1 MPRGDVAFSRGA
13 QPATR
18 VARAKGPAAV
28 VSPARLFAALDGLD
42 LDVEKRRWRIEVYS
56 VADRARH
63 RWVQLSL
70 RGRERRML
78 TLSLATTDGARRVV
92 NTLSSWLADP
102 GHKPDTVRVNG
113 VWS

>member
-1 MPRGDVAFSRGA
+1 MPPCEGALAKVAH
-13 QPATR
+13 PATR
-18 VARAKGPAAV
+18 GARAKSPTAD
-28 VSPARLFAALDGLD
+28 VSPSRLFAALDGLD

-56 VADRARH
+56 VADRARR

-78 TLSLATTDGARRVV
+78 TLSLATTDGAWRVV
-92 NTLSSWLADP
+92 NALSSWLADP
-102 GHKPDTVRVNG
+102 GHKPEMVRTES